1 MIEPVL
7 CKHDT
12 AKKSFYIDQSCKI
25 FKLGNTSLDKGQR
38 TYKINEKQWK
48 CYEVS
53 RTIDNF
59 RKSAVLT
66 FKLFFGLIKR
76 VNYKRY
82 K

>member
-38 TYKINEKQWK
+38 TYKINENNGNVTKYLGQ
-48 CYEVS
+48 
-53 RTIDNF
+53 
-59 RKSAVLT
+59 SAVLT
-66 FKLFFGLIKR
+66 FFL
-76 VNYKRY
+76 VY
-82 K
+82 

>member
-48 CYEVS
+48 CYEVYLGQL
-53 RTIDNF
+53 TILERAQHYNVQIF
-59 RKSAVLT
+59 I
-66 FKLFFGLIKR
+66 FGFKR
-76 VNYKRY
+76 VNYMR
-82 K
+82 